1 MTLFLTI
8 YFIITTTIR
17 KAKYQNDLI
26 GEALNKEKKK
36 KNKTESTELSQ
47 LAIDRQ
53 RLIINLLK
61 ECLFVNYEIIW

>member
-26 GEALNKEKKK
+26 GEALNKDKKK
-36 KNKTESTELSQ
+36 KNKSESTELS
-47 LAIDRQ
+47 
-53 RLIINLLK
+53 
-61 ECLFVNYEIIW
+61 